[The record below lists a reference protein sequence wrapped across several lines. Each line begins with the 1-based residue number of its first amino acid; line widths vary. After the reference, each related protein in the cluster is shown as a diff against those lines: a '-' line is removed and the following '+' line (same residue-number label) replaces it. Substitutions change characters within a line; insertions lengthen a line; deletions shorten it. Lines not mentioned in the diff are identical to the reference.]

1 VRLII
6 TPKSVK
12 KIDNVG
18 DQGCYGASNVFAY
31 GKRWTLG
38 PFTCDSATAG
48 LTCKRP
54 DGRGFTASRE
64 SVSAFCRQ
72 SRSALSEPGHSPV
85 ASRL

>member
-18 DQGCYGASNVFAY
+18 DQGCCGASNVFAY
-31 GKRWTLG
+31 GRRWTMG

-54 DGRGFTASRE
+54 DGRGFTVSRE
-64 SVSAFCRQ
+64 TVSVF
-72 SRSALSEPGHSPV
+72 
-85 ASRL
+85 